1 MSPPLTIAC
10 EWLTNW
16 KCRVCGRYP
25 RLRLHDF
32 LETLHDI
39 LRRRVSGFHD
49 ALDFLAA
56 LGRNLHPQLFGVCQ
70 KLRITQDS
78 RESVAQC
85 LELLSRHLR
94 RHQICFAE
102 SLLETHHQHDRFAV
116 NVVVDVLPGCGDAER
131 RQLRLRLDT
140 ILDQEIEFLLPE
152 PLRLLR
158 LERRPVETAH
168 AIDLAPLHGDEQ
180 VWRAFI
186 TTYNLKLGS
195 GRVLMPRCIFTRRA
209 SGGS

>member
-56 LGRNLHPQLFGVCQ
+56 LGRNLHTQLFGVCQ

-78 RESVAQC
+78 RKSVAQC
-85 LELLSRHLR
+85 LDLLSRHLR
-94 RHQICFAE
+94 RGQVCFAE
-102 SLLETHHQHDRFAV
+102 RLLEAHHQHDRFAID
-116 NVVVDVLPGCGDAER
+116 VVIDVLPWR
-131 RQLRLRLDT
+131 RDTKRGKLRLRLDAV
-140 ILDQEIEFLLPE
+140 LNEEVELLLPE

-158 LERRPVETAH
+158 LKRRPV
-168 AIDLAPLHGDEQ
+168 
-180 VWRAFI
+180 
-186 TTYNLKLGS
+186 
-195 GRVLMPRCIFTRRA
+195 
-209 SGGS
+209 